1 MSSPLYDTD
10 TITGTVH
17 HLYTVEN
24 YTFRLD
30 STSFWN
36 IDFFVDKMVQFQNR
50 HRQYDVRCSTFV
62 LNCTYPCRPLSLL
75 FVHPGKFPH
84 VFLGRSLLARISQ
97 HNSSL
102 APRNQQCRAFDSGNA
117 HRTPRVRVIMSMN
130 DAAIEAQEAA
140 ARELAKLLPSPDLL
154 SNLAR
159 IRADYAARQ
168 QVRPSSVRHPR

>member
-1 MSSPLYDTD
+1 MILILSL
-10 TITGTVH
+10 
-17 HLYTVEN
+17 
-24 YTFRLD
+24 
-30 STSFWN
+30 
-36 IDFFVDKMVQFQNR
+36 
-50 HRQYDVRCSTFV
+50 VRCITYTPSKTTLSDSIVRVFGILIFLLTKWSSSKTGIGSTMYDAVPFV
-62 LNCTYPCRPLSLL
+62 SNCTYPCRPSSLL

-102 APRNQQCRAFDSGNA
+102 APRNQQCRAFDREFA
-117 HRTPRVRVIMSMN
+117 HRTTRVRVIMSMN
-130 DAAIEAQEAA
+130 DAAIEAQESA